1 MKIQVNTDKN
11 VAGSA
16 DLTERTEADV
26 ARALVRFES
35 RLTRVEVHLR
45 NESAG
50 RTTGEDVRCLIE
62 ARPAGLDPVAVT
74 HHAATIS
81 EALRGAT
88 DKLEALLSSKFERLE
103 SHDARETIRGR

>member
-11 VAGSA
+11 IEGGA
-16 DLTERTEADV
+16 DLAERTEADV
-26 ARALVRFES
+26 ASALARFEQ
-35 RLTRVEVHLR
+35 RLTRIEVHLR

-62 ARPAGLDPVAVT
+62 ARPAGRDPVAVT
-74 HHAATIS
+74 HHATTVP

-88 DKLEALLSSKFERLE
+88 DKLEALLSGTFGQEEDQNLR
-103 SHDARETIRGR
+103 ATIRGR

>member
-11 VAGSA
+11 IDGGA
-16 DLTERTEADV
+16 DLTGQATADL
-26 ARALVRFES
+26 ASALARFEH

-50 RTTGEDVRCLIE
+50 RTTGEDLRCLIE

-74 HHAATIS
+74 HHAATLPD
-81 EALRGAT
+81 AVRGAS
-88 DKLEALLSSKFERLE
+88 DKLEALLSGLFEQRE
-103 SHDARETIRGR
+103 SQASRDTIRGR